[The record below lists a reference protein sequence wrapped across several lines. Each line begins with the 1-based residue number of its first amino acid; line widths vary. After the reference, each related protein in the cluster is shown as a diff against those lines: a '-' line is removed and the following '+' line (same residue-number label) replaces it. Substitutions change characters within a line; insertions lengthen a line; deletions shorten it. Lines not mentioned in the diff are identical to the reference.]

1 MSTARVGLTTVVAAL
16 AGVLTLASPAA
27 LPQSAATQPSGGG
40 DQLEEVVVTA
50 QFRAETAQETPIS
63 ITAVTGEQLLQQGA
77 QNIIDVAEQT
87 PNVTMRQASTGSGR
101 SNQAFI
107 RGIGQGDFL
116 LAYSPRVAFYVDD
129 VYFSTVFGSIF
140 DLMDVDHVEV
150 LRGPQGTLFGR
161 NAVGGAIRRIEEQ
174 RTRGMARLARR
185 LGEQGVLRPDVTV
198 EDAAHLLWLL
208 TSFDAFDQLY
218 AGRGLS
224 AEDATRILVMTA
236 ERSVCR

>member
-1 MSTARVGLTTVVAAL
+1 MSTAHVWRTAVAVAL
-16 AGVLTLASPAA
+16 AGVLAFLSSVTRAQVSNAPATTA
-27 LPQSAATQPSGGG
+27 QNTQTAGTG
-40 DQLEEVVVTA
+40 DQLQEVVVTA

-63 ITAVTGEQLLQQGA
+63 ITAVTGEQLAQQGA

-150 LRGPQGTLFGR
+150 LRGP
-161 NAVGGAIRRIEEQ
+161 
-174 RTRGMARLARR
+174 
-185 LGEQGVLRPDVTV
+185 
-198 EDAAHLLWLL
+198 
-208 TSFDAFDQLY
+208 
-218 AGRGLS
+218 
-224 AEDATRILVMTA
+224 
-236 ERSVCR
+236 